1 MENSVVRHI
10 LLAKFHPEMTVAQF
24 DEIIRRFREM
34 VKTVPG
40 ALSFEHGPNS
50 SSEGRNMGLNQVVI
64 VTFTDT
70 AARDVY
76 LVHPE
81 HVRFSTWLGEL
92 NLIQDLVIV
101 DFTPQTLVTAP
112 AGQSC

>member
-1 MENSVVRHI
+1 MENSIVRHI
-10 LLAKFHPEMTVAQF
+10 LLGKFRPEMTAAQF

-34 VKTVPG
+34 VEKIPG
-40 ALSFEHGPNS
+40 TLSFEHGANN
-50 SSEGRNMGLNQVVI
+50 SSEGRDMGVTQVI
-64 VTFTDT
+64 IITFIDV
-70 AARDVY
+70 AARDAY

-101 DFTPQTLVTAP
+101 DFTPQTLHHS
-112 AGQSC
+112 Q